1 MYGCK
6 RFHGVRTLTVNVRHF
21 RYDNYAGEEENLIN
35 HWEEKQEQKR
45 EEEKREQERIIE
57 KKIKKIRKKQK
68 QREKK
73 KKAWQRKC
81 YFRLNHFFTLQLK
94 TLHFLIPPP
103 Q

>member
-45 EEEKREQERIIE
+45 EEEKREQERII
-57 KKIKKIRKKQK
+57 
-68 QREKK
+68 
-73 KKAWQRKC
+73 
-81 YFRLNHFFTLQLK
+81 
-94 TLHFLIPPP
+94 
-103 Q
+103 